1 MSDAP
6 HIVPT
11 TTLLNGVEMPRL
23 GLGTWPMNDDEA
35 ARAVASAL
43 DLGYRL
49 VDTAE
54 NYGNEAGVGEG
65 IKASSVPRD
74 EVFVTTKFNRNWH
87 SVAGAR
93 QACEASL
100 ARMGLDYIDLLLI
113 HWPNPEQGA
122 YVEAFDGITRLVDAG
137 LVRAAGVSNFKP
149 HHLNELFEAGFTPA
163 VNQIQI
169 DPHHLRSEE
178 VAIHRE
184 KGIVTEAWSPIG
196 RAGDLL
202 TEPAIKSAAQAH
214 DKTPAQIVLRW
225 HVQSGHVPAPKS
237 ADPTRQAENLDV
249 FGFDLTDTEMQA
261 LGALDRPDPN
271 MLDADS
277 FGH

>member
-1 MSDAP
+1 MPDAP

-11 TTLLNGVEMPRL
+11 TSLLNGVEMPRL
-23 GLGTWPMNDDEA
+23 GLGTWPMNDAEA

-43 DLGYRL
+43 DQGYRL

-54 NYGNEAGVGEG
+54 NYQNEAGVGEG
-65 IKASSVPRD
+65 IKAASVPRD
-74 EVFVTTKFNRNWH
+74 EVFVTTKFNKAWH
-87 SVAGAR
+87 SVKGAR
-93 QACEASL
+93 EACEASL
-100 ARMGLDYIDLLLI
+100 KRLGLDYIDLLLI
-113 HWPNPEQGA
+113 HWPNPDQGT

-149 HHLNELFEAGFTPA
+149 HHLNDLFEAGFTPA

-169 DPHHLRSEE
+169 DPHHLRPEE
-178 VAIHRE
+178 VAIHRK

-196 RAGDLL
+196 RGGELL
-202 TEPAIKSAAQAH
+202 SEPAITAAAEAH
-214 DKTPAQIVLRW
+214 GRTPAQIVLRW
-225 HVQSGHVPAPKS
+225 HVQSGVVPAPKS

-249 FGFDLTDTEMQA
+249 FDFELSEAEMQA
-261 LGALDRPDPN
+261 LGGLDRPDPD